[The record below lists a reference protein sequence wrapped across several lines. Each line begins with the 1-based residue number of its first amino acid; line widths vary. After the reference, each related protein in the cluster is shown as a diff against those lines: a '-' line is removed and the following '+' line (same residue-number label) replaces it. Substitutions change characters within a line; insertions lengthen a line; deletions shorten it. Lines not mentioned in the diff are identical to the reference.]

1 MPENAN
7 SGKYSDCEFSIA
19 VNKHSGFIALVCSR
33 HASKNQRLGDVCVRR
48 LLVVM
53 NDPGSPWA
61 SMLLR
66 ARSKE
71 SSHVIFEEIDLRNNG
86 ET

>member
-1 MPENAN
+1 MPENDN
-7 SGKYSDCEFSIA
+7 DGKYSDCEFGMA
-19 VNKHSGFIALVCSR
+19 VNKHTGFIAVVCSR
-33 HASKNQRLGDVCVRR
+33 HANENRRLGDVCVRR

-71 SSHVIFEEIDLRNNG
+71 SSHVSFEEIDLRKNG